1 MREKGRELDVVV
13 VEETGCAGQRVRTDQ
28 LDHSRGLE
36 VGVAEPAGPLDTFP
50 TATWTPPLI
59 VMVGS
64 GTSTQQTA
72 AHKHF
77 SAVDQPEGCVHDG
90 DGVDPVDCV
99 GIA

>member
-1 MREKGRELDVVV
+1 
-13 VEETGCAGQRVRTDQ
+13 
-28 LDHSRGLE
+28 
-36 VGVAEPAGPLDTFP
+36 
-50 TATWTPPLI
+50 
-59 VMVGS
+59 MVGS